1 MANIQRNKMKQQKI
15 YDKTAN
21 DLRELQ
27 PEARVMIEPFGYGKQ
42 WQKAT
47 VTKQI
52 EPRSYEIETING
64 TKLIRNRKH
73 LRQMKQNIVK
83 ISRS

>member
-1 MANIQRNKMKQQKI
+1 MKQQKI
-15 YDKTAN
+15 SDKKAK

-27 PEARVMIEPFGYGKQ
+27 PEDMVMIEPFGYGKQ

-47 VTKQI
+47 ETKQI
-52 EPRSYEIETING
+52 GPRSYEVETTKG

-73 LRQMKQNIVK
+73 LRQMKQHSQK
-83 ISRS
+83 SAEAEPSYW